1 MKPDK
6 RMKEESCAINYE
18 LYVQLYVVCTAG
30 SYRSEWSRDCG
41 LDWSV
46 YCQAAAP
53 EETKQT
59 NMELIKSVS
68 ERRRSG
74 STLPCHLHYLCWL
87 FEYPALWGRHV
98 LPGATFSLEAS
109 RCQAA
114 NFSSC
119 GCVCTQQLF
128 TWLNLTHPNQKLL
141 LLKCLEGR
149 GKLIGTDWRS
159 ALTDDAWSLFCWSCW
174 M

>member
-1 MKPDK
+1 MF
-6 RMKEESCAINYE
+6 SCM
-18 LYVQLYVVCTAG
+18 LSVQQDPIDLSGA
-30 SYRSEWSRDCG
+30 
-41 LDWSV
+41 
-46 YCQAAAP
+46 
-53 EETKQT
+53 ETVAWTGVFTVRQLLQKLKQT

-128 TWLNLTHPNQKLL
+128 TWLNLTRPNQKLL